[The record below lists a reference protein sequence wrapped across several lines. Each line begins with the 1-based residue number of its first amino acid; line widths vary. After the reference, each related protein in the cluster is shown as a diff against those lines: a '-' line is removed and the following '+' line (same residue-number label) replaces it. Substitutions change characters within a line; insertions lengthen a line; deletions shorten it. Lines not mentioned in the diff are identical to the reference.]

1 MSGWD
6 VAPACVLGVVQ
17 AAEGRI
23 RVNRRSPGPDLAAI
37 ARAAS
42 REAGGVPVGMLGD
55 YLPAAADAAAS
66 GRRLTATE
74 LAGYARSGEQ
84 AALSGVALR
93 GLVDLFLS
101 ATWRLWRELPVG
113 TSLAAARAAGLA
125 VLRAADDAVAAA
137 AEGFER
143 ALLTV
148 ARREEAERREFFDDL
163 LSGRG
168 RVGDLLVRGDQLGL
182 RLAGPHQVV
191 VAGPASAGTTVSPAG
206 VEVEAVVADAA
217 APSPSLVAT
226 RGGQVVAIVGAVGGD
241 EADRVAR
248 ALARVL
254 ARAQPGMGMR
264 PARPGRGPEQAQPGT
279 DAGQARWGTGPGQAQ
294 TRAGPGQAQ
303 AGVGAGQA
311 QPKAGAP
318 QAQPRAGA
326 GRAQLG
332 AGAGQAPPWRIVVG
346 RSYPG
351 PSGVAR
357 SHEEAA
363 EALDVA
369 QRLGLPEP
377 VADAADLLIYQVLLR
392 DREAITDLVRTV
404 LTPLDAARGGAAP
417 LLATLA
423 AYFSHGGVAAAAARD
438 LHLSVRAVTYR
449 LARVRDLTGRDPT
462 VPADALTLQVAV
474 IGARLLDWPAT
485 PLAAG

>member
-1 MSGWD
+1 
-6 VAPACVLGVVQ
+6 
-17 AAEGRI
+17 
-23 RVNRRSPGPDLAAI
+23 VNRRSPGPDLGAI

-74 LAGYARSGEQ
+74 LAGYGRSGAQ

-168 RVGDLLVRGDQLGL
+168 RVGDLLVRGDQVGL

-191 VAGPASAGTTVSPAG
+191 VAGPASAGRTVNPAG

-226 RGGQVVAIVGAVGGD
+226 RGGQVVAIVGAAGGD

-254 ARAQPGMGMR
+254 ARAQPGMGMG
-264 PARPGRGPEQAQPGT
+264 PARPGG
-279 DAGQARWGTGPGQAQ
+279 GPGQAQ
-294 TRAGPGQAQ
+294 PET
-303 AGVGAGQA
+303 
-311 QPKAGAP
+311 
-318 QAQPRAGA
+318 
-326 GRAQLG
+326 
-332 AGAGQAPPWRIVVG
+332 GAGQAPPWRIVVG

-357 SHEEAA
+357 SYEEAA

-404 LTPLDAARGGAAP
+404 LTPLEAARGGAAP

-438 LHLSVRAVTYR
+438 LHLSVRAVRYR
-449 LARVRDLTGRDPT
+449 LARVRDLTGSDPT

>member
-1 MSGWD
+1 M
-6 VAPACVLGVVQ
+6 
-17 AAEGRI
+17 
-23 RVNRRSPGPDLAAI
+23 NRRSPGPDLAAI

-74 LAGYARSGEQ
+74 LAGYGRSGEQ

-101 ATWRLWRELPVG
+101 ATWRLWRELPAG

-148 ARREEAERREFFDDL
+148 ARREEAERREFFEDV

-191 VAGPASAGTTVSPAG
+191 VAGPASAGATLNPAG

-254 ARAQPGMGMR
+254 ARAQPGMGTGHAQ
-264 PARPGRGPEQAQPGT
+264 PGGGPGQARPGT
-279 DAGQARWGTGPGQAQ
+279 DAGE
-294 TRAGPGQAQ
+294 
-303 AGVGAGQA
+303 
-311 QPKAGAP
+311 
-318 QAQPRAGA
+318 
-326 GRAQLG
+326 
-332 AGAGQAPPWRIVVG
+332 APPWQIVVG

-357 SHEEAA
+357 SYEEAT

-404 LTPLDAARGGAAP
+404 LTPLEAARGGAAP

>member
-264 PARPGRGPEQAQPGT
+264 PARPGSGPEQAQPGT
-279 DAGQARWGTGPGQAQ
+279 DAGQAQ

-303 AGVGAGQA
+303 AGAG
-311 QPKAGAP
+311 P
-318 QAQPRAGA
+318 
-326 GRAQLG
+326 
-332 AGAGQAPPWRIVVG
+332 GQAPPWRIVVG

-357 SHEEAA
+357 SYEEAA

>member
-1 MSGWD
+1 
-6 VAPACVLGVVQ
+6 
-17 AAEGRI
+17 
-23 RVNRRSPGPDLAAI
+23 
-37 ARAAS
+37 
-42 REAGGVPVGMLGD
+42 MLGD

-74 LAGYARSGEQ
+74 LAGYGRSGEQ

-101 ATWRLWRELPVG
+101 ATWRLWRELPAG

-148 ARREEAERREFFDDL
+148 ARREEAERREFFEDV

-191 VAGPASAGTTVSPAG
+191 VAGPASAGATLNPAG

-254 ARAQPGMGMR
+254 ARAQPGMGTGHAQ
-264 PARPGRGPEQAQPGT
+264 PGGGPGQARPGT
-279 DAGQARWGTGPGQAQ
+279 DAGE
-294 TRAGPGQAQ
+294 
-303 AGVGAGQA
+303 
-311 QPKAGAP
+311 
-318 QAQPRAGA
+318 
-326 GRAQLG
+326 
-332 AGAGQAPPWRIVVG
+332 APPWQIVVG

-357 SHEEAA
+357 SYEEAT

-404 LTPLDAARGGAAP
+404 LTPLEAARGGAAP